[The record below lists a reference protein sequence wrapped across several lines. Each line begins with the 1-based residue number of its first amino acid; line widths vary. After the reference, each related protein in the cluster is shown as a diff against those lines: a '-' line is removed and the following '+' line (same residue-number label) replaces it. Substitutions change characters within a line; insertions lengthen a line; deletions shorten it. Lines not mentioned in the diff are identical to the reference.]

1 MRLEKRKKP
10 WVRYSKLLVE
20 SDTWSVR
27 EGMHGTGAMGLER
40 SRTTLEGGDFE
51 RVMAWGFSHWKL

>member
-1 MRLEKRKKP
+1 
-10 WVRYSKLLVE
+10 
-20 SDTWSVR
+20 
-27 EGMHGTGAMGLER
+27 MGLER

>member
-1 MRLEKRKKP
+1 MRLEKRKKS

-51 RVMAWGFSHWKL
+51 RFIAWGFSHWKL

>member
-1 MRLEKRKKP
+1 MEG
-10 WVRYSKLLVE
+10 
-20 SDTWSVR
+20 DTWSVR